1 MTEVSGPPILR
12 VGHQGAQVL
21 DNLLQIE
28 TLELLGVIESRT
40 HRVGLQTV
48 LVEDLQ
54 AQLLRPPVAVGPSGP
69 CVRYRALAGTLN
81 STCPLDLRVHNNLRN
96 PNAADR

>member
-1 MTEVSGPPILR
+1 MTEVSGPPTLR
-12 VGHQGAQVL
+12 VGHQRVQVL
-21 DNLLQIE
+21 DNRLQVE
-28 TLELLGVIESRT
+28 ALELLGVIESPT
-40 HRVGLQTV
+40 HRVGLQTM

-69 CVRYRALAGTLN
+69 CVRYRALAATLN
-81 STCPLDLRVHNNLRN
+81 FAFPLDLRVHNNLRN